1 MKKNVFAICDLET
14 EYAVNFMEYLNR
26 RKSLPFEIQAFTSV
40 ETLTAYAEK
49 TCTQMRPGTVQSQ

>member
-40 ETLTAYAEK
+40 ETLTAYA
-49 TCTQMRPGTVQSQ
+49 